1 MKILLEKAVDKLN
14 EITKNSIIDVFKTV
28 GQDQTLEQPVNY
40 TYQKT
45 GDVKK
50 QTLKDIIS
58 SQVQGDFTLK
68 LKVLMGESKLIV
80 ENNGTEYELDTE
92 TWTLK
97 GNQIQ
102 EAANRFDQ
110 LVNFGGKEVKQSVAL
125 NQLLNSSEFKEQLDD
140 TSTLNEFIQD
150 LNNIINNSK
159 TLSDDQISD
168 ALHKIDR

>member
-1 MKILLEKAVDKLN
+1 MELN
-14 EITKNSIIDVFKTV
+14 
-28 GQDQTLEQPVNY
+28 
-40 TYQKT
+40 
-45 GDVKK
+45 
-50 QTLKDIIS
+50 
-58 SQVQGDFTLK
+58 
-68 LKVLMGESKLIV
+68 M
-80 ENNGTEYELDTE
+80 
-92 TWTLK
+92 
-97 GNQIQ
+97 NQIQ

-168 ALHKIDR
+168 ALHKLTDNPDYWDITGLIENNYSELYKIFNC